1 MVQGCGLSPWMLN
14 QFSITMLG
22 TKIRMENFTGT
33 TGLVLLLGYVL
44 GSIPFGLI
52 LAKLGGAGDI
62 REIGSGNIGATN
74 VLRTGRK
81 GLAAATL
88 LLDLAKGFAAVWI
101 AASVSPGNELLAG
114 AGAIL
119 GHLYPVWLKFK
130 GGKGVATFMGVALAL
145 DWRSGAAYAAIWLGV
160 ILVSRISS
168 LGGLLAAA
176 SVPLS
181 AYLTGYPQYVPLTA
195 ALAVLIVWK
204 HKDNIARLLKGEE
217 PRVGKSKAAPP
228 DD

>member
-1 MVQGCGLSPWMLN
+1 MD
-14 QFSITMLG
+14 
-22 TKIRMENFTGT
+22 NFIET
-33 TGLVLLLGYVL
+33 TGLALLIGYVL

-52 LAKLGGAGDI
+52 IAKLGGAGDI
-62 REIGSGNIGATN
+62 RDIGSGNIGATN

-81 GLAAATL
+81 GLAVATL
-88 LLDLAKGFAAVWI
+88 LLDLAKGFLAVWI
-101 AASVSPGNELLAG
+101 VASLSPGNELLAG

-145 DWRSGAAYAAIWLGV
+145 DWRMGAAYAAIWLGV
-160 ILVSRISS
+160 ILVTRISS

-181 AYLTGYPQYVPLTA
+181 AYLTGHPEYVPLTA
-195 ALAVLIVWK
+195 ALALLIVWK
-204 HKDNIARLLKGEE
+204 HKDNIGRLLKGGE

-228 DD
+228 DG